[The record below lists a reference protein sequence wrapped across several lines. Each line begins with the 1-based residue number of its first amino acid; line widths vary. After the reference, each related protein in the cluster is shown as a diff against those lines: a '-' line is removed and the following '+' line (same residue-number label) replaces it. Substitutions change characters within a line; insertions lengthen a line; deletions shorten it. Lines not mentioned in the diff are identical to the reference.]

1 MTIIHC
7 ARACAHLASPPE
19 LLTAGMAKA
28 VTVEFE
34 FTEDWDGL
42 TKTAVFTNGKTTV
55 DVLQSRWQGN
65 TVTIPAEVL
74 TTAGRYIRVGVYGT
88 GADGVALP
96 TIWADLGKVRP
107 GAEPSG
113 DASTDPALPV
123 WAQLQAL
130 IGDLDDLTTK
140 AKDNLVA
147 AINEAAKTGS
157 GGSGSIDLRV
167 ADGYI
172 QYSNDGG
179 ATWENLIALADLK
192 GDDGAPGT
200 PGAPGKDGTNGQDGY
215 SPSASVSE
223 TDTGATITITDKTG
237 TTTAEIKNGKD
248 GKDGAPGKD
257 GTNGK
262 DGSPGAKGDP
272 GATPN
277 LQIGTVTTLPAGS
290 DATASVSG
298 TTENPL
304 LNLGIPKGADG
315 SGGSST
321 ITTATETNIAG
332 LLMGEGGKV
341 RKAVPD
347 VDYLK
352 TKELPTPVSPDD
364 SGKYLRWFDG
374 SGWLLDSLDLYTC
387 NMDDVNGQYYCD
399 QSPSNIQAL
408 VTAGKTIFAM
418 LNGEPYLL
426 TSLSA
431 QAAVFTRVAGT
442 TVTTITVS
450 SDYTAALT
458 TTELQPAG
466 GSGGTDISLGMTS
479 AAVGQIAKIT
489 AVDADGKP
497 NAWSPVDMPAG
508 GSGETWELINEVTL
522 SEDTMAVVFDKD
534 KSGAAFSLRK
544 FAVFG
549 MTKGSDASNTSGGT
563 ICINTANTADDKYS
577 IVPPITGHGALKG
590 DKLRYWHATAESL
603 AGKGWCWYITEAD
616 NTWKTTRITIGTQL
630 KVALQTIP
638 GVATYL
644 ALWSRTSESA
654 FAAGSKI
661 ELYGVR
667 A

>member
-1 MTIIHC
+1 MFRVVC
-7 ARACAHLASPPE
+7 KKARAETCGLLP
-19 LLTAGMAKA
+19 LLTTGMSKSE
-28 VTVEFE
+28 TVEFI
-34 FTEDWDGL
+34 FSPDWAAL
-42 TKTAVFTNGKTTV
+42 TKTAVFTDGTATV

-65 TVTIPAEVL
+65 SVTIPAEVL
-74 TTAGRYIRVGVYGT
+74 TTAGRYVRVGVYG
-88 GADGVALP
+88 GNSDGVALP

-172 QYSNDGG
+172 QYSDDGG
-179 ATWENLIALADLK
+179 TTWENLIAIADLK
-192 GDDGAPGT
+192 GEKGDTGAPGPQGE
-200 PGAPGKDGTNGQDGY
+200 PGERGPQGETGPQGPQGPTGPAGPDGT
-215 SPSASVSE
+215 P
-223 TDTGATITITDKTG
+223 
-237 TTTAEIKNGKD
+237 GKD
-248 GKDGAPGKD
+248 GKDG
-257 GTNGK
+257 
-262 DGSPGAKGDP
+262 SP

-298 TTENPL
+298 TAENPL

-321 ITTATETNIAG
+321 ITTATETDIAG

-352 TKELPTPVSPDD
+352 TKELPTPVPSND
-364 SGKYLRWFDG
+364 SGKYLRWFNG
-374 SGWLLDSLDLYTC
+374 AGWHLESLDLYTC
-387 NMDDVNGQYYCD
+387 NMVDVNGQYYCD
-399 QSPSNIQAL
+399 QSLSDIQAL

-418 LNGEPYLL
+418 SNGEPYLL

-466 GSGGTDISLGMTS
+466 GSGGTDRSLGMTG

-497 NAWSPVDMPAG
+497 TAWSPVDMPSGAEKTWTKIIDVTVTEATSKFEQDGLDQATEIYIKWSDLQNATSTDSGQDLYINDVRIAAMATIVRKAG
-508 GSGETWELINEVTL
+508 NTVYGWTLCKYNGLVWEIN
-522 SEDTMAVVFDKD
+522 
-534 KSGAAFSLRK
+534 KSGGAISSENIAMASGNANKPYNLIYGVGKAMRLSLLT
-544 FAVFG
+544 AN
-549 MTKGSDASNTSGGT
+549 SIYAPTSGRLE
-563 ICINTANTADDKYS
+563 
-577 IVPPITGHGALKG
+577 V
-590 DKLRYWHATAESL
+590 W
-603 AGKGWCWYITEAD
+603 
-616 NTWKTTRITIGTQL
+616 
-630 KVALQTIP
+630 
-638 GVATYL
+638 
-644 ALWSRTSESA
+644 
-654 FAAGSKI
+654 
-661 ELYGVR
+661 VR
-667 A
+667 